1 MEISFIV
8 SRRAVG
14 TILILSFLVFIAEAS
29 DSSTVNFTTNQ
40 SITAFSICKKV
51 TNGSGTGLNVY
62 VPTQSSAEWAS
73 FYNNP
78 PAGVTIGSC
87 ATPITIATSQSNADL
102 CTIAGNPTTP
112 SNYVFTIP
120 AGTIISSNSTGVPAL
135 TTGTCWP
142 AGSSITLINDGS
154 IYGRGGDGGSGPH
167 TYTGTQFFCNGY
179 GGGVG
184 GPAVGISYPL
194 TIDNTHGYIF
204 GGGGGG
210 GGGGAASGVGTCY
223 YWGGGGGGGQG
234 SISSNG
240 GGGGPGGSSGGAGT
254 IAGPGAGG
262 AGGSYSRGYGGAG
275 GTGGSW
281 GVYGSSGGSASWS
294 GGTGYGGAGG
304 AGGPAITGAGYGI
317 TWLGGNNGSQVRG
330 AVQ

>member
-1 MEISFIV
+1 MRTGTL
-8 SRRAVG
+8 SRRTLAIFVVAACLLGFAV
-14 TILILSFLVFIAEAS
+14 ILEAS
-29 DSSTVNFTTNQ
+29 DNSTVNFGANQ
-40 SITAFSICKKV
+40 SITAFSTCKKV
-51 TNGSGTGLNVY
+51 TNGSATGLNVY
-62 VPTQSSAEWAS
+62 VPTQSDAEWQS
-73 FYNNP
+73 FYMNP
-78 PAGVTIGSC
+78 PSGIIIESC
-87 ATPITIATSQSNADL
+87 AEEIILATTTPTYTNINL
-102 CTIAGNPTTP
+102 CTLAGNPTTP
-112 SNYVFTIP
+112 STYVFTIP
-120 AGTIISSNSTGVPAL
+120 AGVIINSNSTSQPAL

-154 IYGRGGDGGSGPH
+154 IYGRGGEGGSGPH

-275 GTGGSW
+275 GTGGSL
-281 GVYGSSGGSASWS
+281 GGYGSGGGSASWS
-294 GGTGYGGAGG
+294 GGPGSGGAGG
-304 AGGPAITGAGYGI
+304 AGGPAITGAG
-317 TWLGGNNGSQVRG
+317 
-330 AVQ
+330 